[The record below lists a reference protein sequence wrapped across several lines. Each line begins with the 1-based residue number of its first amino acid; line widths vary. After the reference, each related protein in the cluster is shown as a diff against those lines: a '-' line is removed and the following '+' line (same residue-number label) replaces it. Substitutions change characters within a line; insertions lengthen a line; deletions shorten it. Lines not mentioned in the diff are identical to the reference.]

1 MRATFKNN
9 IIKMFCIL
17 GMVSTF
23 TLCARQPFGQT
34 AQADTYSI
42 DPADIVD
49 WNTDGN
55 ELSMCLS
62 DGSECYAYKK
72 DECFDAK
79 KRAYLALDN
88 IADVRIVKNGF
99 YIIDNDGEEYFFEK

>member
-9 IIKMFCIL
+9 ITKKFCIL
-17 GMVSTF
+17 GMVSIV
-23 TLCARQPFGQT
+23 TLCASQSFGQT
-34 AQADTYSI
+34 AQAKTYSI

-49 WNTDGN
+49 WNTDGK

-72 DECFDAK
+72 DECFNAK
-79 KRAYLALDN
+79 KRSYLALDD

-99 YIIDNDGEEYFFEK
+99 YIIDTDGEEYFFEK

>member
-1 MRATFKNN
+1 MRAAF
-9 IIKMFCIL
+9 IFGL
-17 GMVSTF
+17 LSAV
-23 TLCARQPFGQT
+23 TLCTSQPFGQT

-49 WNTDGN
+49 WNTDGK

-72 DECFDAK
+72 DECFNAK
-79 KRAYLALDN
+79 NVLIWLWMILQMY
-88 IADVRIVKNGF
+88 GS
-99 YIIDNDGEEYFFEK
+99 